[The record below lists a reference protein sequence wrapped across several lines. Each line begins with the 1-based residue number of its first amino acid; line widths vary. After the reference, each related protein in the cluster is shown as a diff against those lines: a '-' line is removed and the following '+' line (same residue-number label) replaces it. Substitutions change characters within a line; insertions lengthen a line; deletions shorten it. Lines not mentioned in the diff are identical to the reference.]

1 MTSTSSSTV
10 SLVLDGVPASSGI
23 AIGPA
28 RIITIDHVGEL
39 DTRELDL
46 DDLQLEIE
54 RLRAALRDADRELE
68 HIETLARDEVED
80 RAGIFEALRMMLLD
94 PTLIE
99 AIESTM
105 TLGRVSAHRGIVTE
119 MTKLAEMLASSNDDT
134 LRSRAEDVK
143 ALQGHLIAC
152 LSNSPLPSGLHH
164 DAVLVLHSLS
174 PRDAVIYA
182 RGRVA
187 AFIVEVGGI
196 NSHAAIL
203 ARSFGIPMVAG
214 VRDVT
219 GTVAS
224 DEQVIVDGYT
234 GRVIVRPDEGMVAQY
249 TARKA
254 SLEQQ
259 RERYREVRDLPAET
273 ADGERVVLAAN
284 LDVIDEIEASIE
296 NGADE
301 IGLMRTEYLVMGRDG
316 DISMEEQLHYYR
328 QIAERAYPMTVTF
341 RAFDIGSD
349 KLTGEVWGRSSSPL
363 GLRGTRLLLVRQEI
377 LRRQLEALLRA
388 SSTKNLR
395 LMLPMVTSVDEVRH
409 VKRIVEEV
417 RAKLR
422 AQNVA
427 FDEYMPIG
435 TMIEVPAAAITAETL
450 AAESAFLSIGTNDLA
465 QYTLAVDRED
475 ESLDAYYDEM
485 HPGVL
490 RLIRHTIIAARRS
503 GVPATVCGELA
514 ANPLA
519 TGLLIG
525 LGLRRFSVPPLQ
537 LAPLK
542 MRIRAIRTH
551 EAYAWARAALRMAT
565 GSQVRSYLEGVTRV
579 TVQGGTEVTNVPTR
593 QSDGGTT
600 VQ

>member
-1 MTSTSSSTV
+1 MNERPKATTT
-10 SLVLDGVPASSGI
+10 LTLDGGPASSGI
-23 AIGPA
+23 AIGPV
-28 RIITIDHVGEL
+28 RIITLDHAAEL
-39 DTRELDL
+39 EYRELAPE
-46 DDLQLEIE
+46 DLQLELD
-54 RLRAALRDADRELE
+54 RFRAALKDADRELE
-68 HIETLARDEVED
+68 HVENLTRQSVED
-80 RAGIFEALRMMLLD
+80 RSGIFEALRMMLHDASLVG
-94 PTLIE
+94 
-99 AIESTM
+99 AIEDDM
-105 TLGRVSAHRGIVTE
+105 RRRRVPAHAAVVAE
-119 MTKLAEMLASSNDDT
+119 MTRLAEMLGSSPDLT

-143 ALQGHLIAC
+143 ALQNHLIAC
-152 LSNSPLPSGLHH
+152 LSNSPLPSGVHH
-164 DAVLVLHSLS
+164 DAVLVMHTLS

-182 RGRVA
+182 RGRAA
-187 AFIVEVGGI
+187 AFVLESGGI

-203 ARSFGIPMVAG
+203 ARSFGVPMVAG
-214 VRDVT
+214 VRNITRIVQT
-219 GTVAS
+219 
-224 DEQVIVDGYT
+224 DEPIIVDGYT
-234 GRVIVRPDEGMVAQY
+234 GRVIIRPDAESVAQY
-249 TARKA
+249 RTRKA
-254 SLEQQ
+254 SLELQ
-259 RERYREVRDLPAET
+259 RERYREVRELPAET

-284 LDVIDEIEASIE
+284 LDMIDEIETSIE

-349 KLTGEVWGRSSSPL
+349 KLAGEIWGRSDSPL
-363 GLRGTRLLLVRQEI
+363 GLRGTRLLLIRQEV

-388 SSTKNLR
+388 SATKNLR

-422 AQNVA
+422 TEKVT

-435 TMIEVPAAAITAETL
+435 TMIEVPAAALTAEAL
-450 AAESAFLSIGTNDLA
+450 AGESAFLSLGTNDLA

-475 ESLDAYYDEM
+475 EALDAYYDEL

-490 RLIRHTIIAARRS
+490 RLIRHTVIAARRS
-503 GVPATVCGELA
+503 GVPATICGELA
-514 ANPLA
+514 GNPLA

-542 MRIRAIRTH
+542 MRIRSITTH
-551 EAYAWARAALRMAT
+551 EAFAWARAALRMSSA
-565 GSQVRSYLEGVTRV
+565 SEVRTYLASCSGGGEG
-579 TVQGGTEVTNVPTR
+579 
-593 QSDGGTT
+593 DY
-600 VQ
+600 